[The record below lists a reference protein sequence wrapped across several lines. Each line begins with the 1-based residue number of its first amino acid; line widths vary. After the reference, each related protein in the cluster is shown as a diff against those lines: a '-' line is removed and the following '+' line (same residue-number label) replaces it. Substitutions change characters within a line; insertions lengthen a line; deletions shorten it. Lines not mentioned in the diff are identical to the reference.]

1 MLRTRFYSM
10 VKRAVAGIHLV
21 DRCLLLFMIV
31 LLIQSACSVF
41 LTGEQGG
48 ESGNIDVI
56 VRTSSAAIFGYFL
69 SANFN
74 RRVSSSTS
82 GQTSLTGKEIRG
94 AGTGSGPL
102 AQIGFQ
108 APDNGEGEA
117 LERAEP
123 AVVST
128 EAEQT
133 PENRL
138 QILTAAGIGLFS
150 LIILLLLRW
159 LDPAEDGSATATAA
173 QLRDF
178 VSGCV
183 GFLIGCPTRK
193 PEQS

>member
-1 MLRTRFYSM
+1 M
-10 VKRAVAGIHLV
+10 AGIHLV
-21 DRCLLLFMIV
+21 DRCLLAFMIV

-41 LTGEQGG
+41 LPGERGG
-48 ESGNIDVI
+48 ESGSIDII

-74 RRVSSSTS
+74 RRTPSAAT
-82 GQTSLTGKEIRG
+82 GQTSLPAREVPAADNGE
-94 AGTGSGPL
+94 GPR

-108 APDNGEGEA
+108 VPGKEGEA
-117 LERAEP
+117 PQRTEVP
-123 AVVST
+123 SVST
-128 EAEQT
+128 QAGRTTEDC
-133 PENRL
+133 L

-150 LIILLLLRW
+150 LLILLLLRW
-159 LDPAEDGSATATAA
+159 LGMPEDGSATATAA

-193 PEQS
+193 PDSSQP